1 MHKSARCTPKKMLE
15 ILNEY
20 FLKLIGVLKMPLMM
34 SSPTAVLSLFI
45 LFISASFI
53 WY

>member
-20 FLKLIGVLKMPLMM
+20 FLKPIGVEEDATHNVQSY
-34 SSPTAVLSLFI
+34 SSPQSVYFI
-45 LFISASFI
+45 YIC
-53 WY
+53 